1 MRAWLRQKLINILID
16 DGTEP
21 EKNARQRPATINRA
35 NRGGSGSISVNFGGE
50 LCDDSP
56 SGIDLPDPIVFKVQ
70 AVSGGTVVE
79 SKWFDYK
86 KDEQRIKL
94 HIITQDE
101 NLSESIGKIV
111 TMELLQK

>member
-1 MRAWLRQKLINILID
+1 MRNWLRQKLINILID

-21 EKNARQRPATINRA
+21 VPGPRQRPATINRA
-35 NRGGSGSISVNFGGE
+35 NRGSGSISVCLDNG
-50 LCDDSP
+50 LDDSP

-79 SKWFDYK
+79 TKWYDYK
-86 KDEQRIKL
+86 KDEQRVKL
-94 HIITQDE
+94 HIITQEE

>member
-1 MRAWLRQKLINILID
+1 
-16 DGTEP
+16 
-21 EKNARQRPATINRA
+21 
-35 NRGGSGSISVNFGGE
+35 
-50 LCDDSP
+50 
-56 SGIDLPDPIVFKVQ
+56 VQ

-79 SKWFDYK
+79 SRWYDHK
-86 KDEQRIKL
+86 KDESRIKL

>member
-1 MRAWLRQKLINILID
+1 MKHWLRQRLLTFLVGAEDSRPSRIGRGNI
-16 DGTEP
+16 
-21 EKNARQRPATINRA
+21 
-35 NRGGSGSISVNFGGE
+35 SISLDDE

-56 SGIDLPDPIVFKVQ
+56 SGIDLPDPINFKVQ
-70 AVSGGTVVE
+70 AVSGGTIVE
-79 SKWFDYK
+79 SRWYDHK
-86 KDEQRIKL
+86 KDENRVKL

>member
-1 MRAWLRQKLINILID
+1 MRNWLRQKLINILID
-16 DGTEP
+16 DGIESG
-21 EKNARQRPATINRA
+21 EKSQHRPARL
-35 NRGGSGSISVNFGGE
+35 RSQGSISVCLDDGF
-50 LCDDSP
+50 DDSP
-56 SGIDLPDPIVFKVQ
+56 SSIDLPDPITFKVQ

-79 SKWFDYK
+79 SKWYDHK

-111 TMELLQK
+111 TMELLQR

>member
-1 MRAWLRQKLINILID
+1 MRNWIRQKLINILLD
-16 DGTEP
+16 AEP
-21 EKNARQRPATINRA
+21 KRTGLENV
-35 NRGGSGSISVNFGGE
+35 SISLNQS

-56 SGIDLPDPIVFKVQ
+56 TGIDLPDPITFKVQ

-79 SKWFDYK
+79 SRWYDYK
-86 KDEQRIKL
+86 KDENRVKL
-94 HIITQDE
+94 HIITQEE

>member
-1 MRAWLRQKLINILID
+1 MRNWIRQKLINILID
-16 DGTEP
+16 NGTES
-21 EKNARQRPATINRA
+21 ERGARQKPATLNHRTHGNI
-35 NRGGSGSISVNFGGE
+35 SICVDDGF
-50 LCDDSP
+50 DDSP

-79 SKWFDYK
+79 SRWYDHK
-86 KDEQRIKL
+86 KDENRVKL
-94 HIITQDE
+94 HIITQEE

>member
-1 MRAWLRQKLINILID
+1 MKNWLRQRLLHFLISAEDSRPSRIGRGNI
-16 DGTEP
+16 
-21 EKNARQRPATINRA
+21 
-35 NRGGSGSISVNFGGE
+35 SISLGDE

-56 SGIDLPDPIVFKVQ
+56 SGIDLPDPINFKVQ
-70 AVSGGTVVE
+70 AVSGGTIVE
-79 SKWFDYK
+79 SRWYDHK
-86 KDEQRIKL
+86 KDENRIKL

>member
-1 MRAWLRQKLINILID
+1 MRNWLRQRLINILVD
-16 DGTEP
+16 TDTNV
-21 EKNARQRPATINRA
+21 KQRPTKMRSA
-35 NRGGSGSISVNFGGE
+35 GSISVMLDDG
-50 LCDDSP
+50 LCDSSDNS
-56 SGIDLPDPIVFKVQ
+56 IDLPDPITFKVQ

-79 SKWFDYK
+79 SRWYDHK
-86 KDEQRIKL
+86 KDETRVKL